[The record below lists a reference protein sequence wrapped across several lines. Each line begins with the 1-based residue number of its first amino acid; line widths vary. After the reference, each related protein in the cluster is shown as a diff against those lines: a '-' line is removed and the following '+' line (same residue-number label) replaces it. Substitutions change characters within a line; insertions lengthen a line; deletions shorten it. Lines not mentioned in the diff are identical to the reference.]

1 MVATAET
8 DQKSRR
14 AWRLDVLMDRLR
26 GCGLGQAASVLSI
39 SRKAAATLFLL
50 AFFDSFLICE
60 LILLLD
66 KVFLV
71 FKPVKDI
78 RMRMGDSFDGF
89 HFPYRGALRVQ
100 ERD

>member
-1 MVATAET
+1 MVKCCCYEKAAMVATAET
-8 DQKSRR
+8 DAENPKSSRR

-71 FKPVKDI
+71 LKI
-78 RMRMGDSFDGF
+78 SQ
-89 HFPYRGALRVQ
+89 HL
-100 ERD
+100 

>member
-1 MVATAET
+1 MVKCCCYEKAAMVATAET
-8 DQKSRR
+8 DTENPKSRR

-60 LILLLD
+60 LILLY
-66 KVFLV
+66 KEFLV
-71 FKPVKDI
+71 FKHVKMLKPKG
-78 RMRMGDSFDGF
+78 RQF
-89 HFPYRGALRVQ
+89 
-100 ERD
+100 